1 MTNIFK
7 DHNADHAK
15 DSENWDLY
23 RKNVVEFLLDRCRLA
38 NVYSSEEIF
47 HVLGI
52 LDVNSVAIHASAMVG
67 NGGQQN
73 DARPGMFICSIHSL
87 LQYWR

>member
-1 MTNIFK
+1 
-7 DHNADHAK
+7 
-15 DSENWDLY
+15 
-23 RKNVVEFLLDRCRLA
+23 
-38 NVYSSEEIF
+38 
-47 HVLGI
+47 
-52 LDVNSVAIHASAMVG
+52 MVG